1 MNNKIFYLL
10 ASILFIAVILTYSNH
25 FHNTFH
31 FDDAHSIVNNIYIK
45 NIRNIPLFFKDG
57 TTISSLP
64 TNQSYR
70 PVVATTLA
78 IDYWLGKGLH
88 PFYFHLSA
96 FILFMLQGLLMY
108 FLYLRVFN
116 LSCSNSWNN
125 LVALFA
131 TAWYMLHPANAET
144 INYILARSDSLST
157 FFVILA
163 FVLFMYSP
171 FCRRWHLYL
180 VPVALGSLTKP
191 TAVMFGPLLLVY
203 ILLFEGKTALKDL
216 LKRSNLGQLISAV
229 KTALPALIFC
239 VFLFLFTRIMEPET
253 WTPGGTSRFYYL
265 ITQPYVL
272 LHYFT
277 TFFLPISLSADT
289 DWTTLES
296 LMDIRFFIGLS
307 FVLILFFTAVTTSKS
322 EKLRAVSFGILWFFI
337 SLIPTSTVIPLAE
350 VMNDHRLFYPYVG
363 LMMSVCWALALILM
377 QAKKSFKTKQIF
389 NRLAIIVI
397 LAVLALYASGTFQR
411 NKVWRT
417 EETLWRDVTEKSPK
431 NGRGLMNYGLALMSK
446 ADYTGAEKYFT
457 KAMEFT
463 PRYPYLLINMG
474 ILKEATGK
482 PAEAEQY
489 FKSAIS
495 YGSGYPECHYYYAR
509 FLKNQ
514 KRIEEAVQKLIKTL
528 ELASA
533 HLDARYML
541 MDIYFEESEF
551 EKLVEFADQTL
562 LIIPGDPKT
571 ISYLNAIKKGKSRLE
586 KTIEIA
592 GQNKTPENFL
602 ELSLRYYEAEQ
613 YMKSIEAAKE
623 ALKLRPDYDLAYNN
637 ICAAYNEL
645 KQWDRAIEAGEKA
658 VKLNSN
664 NQLAR
669 NNLAWAKS
677 QKMISEK
684 IRVPV
689 NK

>member
-1 MNNKIFYLL
+1 
-10 ASILFIAVILTYSNH
+10 
-25 FHNTFH
+25 
-31 FDDAHSIVNNIYIK
+31 
-45 NIRNIPLFFKDG
+45 
-57 TTISSLP
+57 
-64 TNQSYR
+64 
-70 PVVATTLA
+70 
-78 IDYWLGKGLH
+78 
-88 PFYFHLSA
+88 
-96 FILFMLQGLLMY
+96 
-108 FLYLRVFN
+108 
-116 LSCSNSWNN
+116 
-125 LVALFA
+125 
-131 TAWYMLHPANAET
+131 
-144 INYILARSDSLST
+144 
-157 FFVILA
+157 
-163 FVLFMYSP
+163 
-171 FCRRWHLYL
+171 
-180 VPVALGSLTKP
+180 
-191 TAVMFGPLLLVY
+191 
-203 ILLFEGKTALKDL
+203 
-216 LKRSNLGQLISAV
+216 
-229 KTALPALIFC
+229 
-239 VFLFLFTRIMEPET
+239 
-253 WTPGGTSRFYYL
+253 
-265 ITQPYVL
+265 
-272 LHYFT
+272 
-277 TFFLPISLSADT
+277 
-289 DWTTLES
+289 
-296 LMDIRFFIGLS
+296 
-307 FVLILFFTAVTTSKS
+307 
-322 EKLRAVSFGILWFFI
+322 
-337 SLIPTSTVIPLAE
+337 
-350 VMNDHRLFYPYVG
+350 MNDHRLFYPYVG

-397 LAVLALYASGTFQR
+397 LVVLALYASGTFQR

-417 EETLWRDVTEKSPK
+417 EETLWHDVTEKSPK

-446 ADYTGAEKYFT
+446 ADYTGAGKYFT
-457 KAMEFT
+457 KAMELT

-489 FKSAIS
+489 FKTAIS
-495 YGSGYPECHYYYAR
+495 YGPGYPECYYYYAR

-514 KRIEEAVQKLIKTL
+514 KRIQEAVQKLIKTL

-571 ISYLNAIKKGKSRLE
+571 ISYLNAIKKGKSRPE
-586 KTIEIA
+586 KTVEIA
-592 GQNKTPENFL
+592 DQNKTPENFL
-602 ELSLRYYEAEQ
+602 ELSLRYYEAKQ

-623 ALKLRPDYDLAYNN
+623 ALRLKPDYDLAYNN

-645 KQWDRAIEAGEKA
+645 QQWDRAIEAGEKA
-658 VKLNSN
+658 VKLNPN